1 MLKPINAHQFLIG
14 INRAF
19 DELSNQPK
27 YPPHDIIRVAPN
39 KYQIVMAVAGFK
51 KSDIDVTLEDST
63 LKITGAKIRTV
74 GDDSNIDYIHNG
86 ISNRSFKKE
95 FGLSDTIRVL
105 GAKVEDGLLT
115 IDLEE
120 IIPDTKK
127 PTKVNIS

>member
-1 MLKPINAHQFLIG
+1 MKPISAHQFLIG

-39 KYQIVMAVAGFK
+39 KYEIVMAVAGFTR
-51 KSDIDVTLEDST
+51 SDIDITIEDSA
-63 LKITGAKIRTV
+63 LKIVGAKIRTV
-74 GDDSNIDYIHNG
+74 GNEIDIDYIYNG
-86 ISNRSFKKE
+86 ISHRSFKKE
-95 FGLSDTIRVL
+95 FCLSGTIRVI

-120 IIPDTKK
+120 IVPAKKSTK
-127 PTKVNIS
+127 IDIQ

>member
-1 MLKPINAHQFLIG
+1 MKPISAHQFLIG

-39 KYQIVMAVAGFK
+39 KYQIVMAVAGF
-51 KSDIDVTLEDST
+51 SRADIDITIEDST
-63 LKITGAKIRTV
+63 LKIVGAKMRTV
-74 GDDSNIDYIHNG
+74 GDDETDIDYIYNG
-86 ISNRSFKKE
+86 ISHRSFKKE
-95 FGLSDTIRVL
+95 FGLGETIRVT

-120 IIPDTKK
+120 IVPEKK
-127 PTKVNIS
+127 STRIEIK

>member
-1 MLKPINAHQFLIG
+1 MKPISAHQFLIG

-39 KYQIVMAVAGFK
+39 KYEIVMAVAGFTR
-51 KSDIDVTLEDST
+51 SDIDITIEDST
-63 LKITGAKIRTV
+63 LKIVGAKIRTV
-74 GDDSNIDYIHNG
+74 GDEEIDIDYIYNG
-86 ISNRSFKKE
+86 ISHRSFKKE
-95 FGLSDTIRVL
+95 FGLSETIRVI

-120 IIPDTKK
+120 IVPAKKSTK
-127 PTKVNIS
+127 IDIQ